1 MIFLNED
8 QRIALSAG
16 SSWHENH
23 RGTNAI
29 GTVLVE
35 QSAITVQGAEHFMS
49 QRHVL
54 AVLPNSRIPAFIYS
68 TVCPH
73 RQLDLI
79 QLTTQRTPC
88 AEQKLY
94 SFIGALRT

>member
-23 RGTNAI
+23 RETNAI

-49 QRHVL
+49 QRHAL
-54 AVLPNSRIPAFIYS
+54 SCSAEFTNPRIYLLDNMPASSIG
-68 TVCPH
+68 
-73 RQLDLI
+73 LDPI
-79 QLTTQRTPC
+79 N
-88 AEQKLY
+88 Y
-94 SFIGALRT
+94 